1 MLYKNVSIESFGY
14 EIPPVRVTSSE
25 IEERLGTVYKRLG
38 LPEGRLELMTG
49 IRERYFWEKGFKPS
63 DGAIAAGKKAL
74 LASSVQP
81 DEIGCLIM
89 CSVCR
94 DCLEPAT
101 ACIVHHA
108 LGISE
113 NAMVF
118 DISNAC
124 LGILTGIITAAN
136 MIEMGQIESAMLVA
150 GENSRPLVESTI
162 NAILEDKS
170 LTRQSI
176 KPYFASLTIGSGAIA
191 IILSRKQQGSGKPSL
206 SAASTLAV
214 TQYNNLCRGNADRGM
229 TDNMY
234 TLMNTDSEILMQHG
248 VETAERTWEIFKKE
262 TGWENSTPDCFCTH
276 QVGSAHRKL
285 LFDKLKIDPDKDFPT
300 IESFGNTG
308 SVSCPLTM
316 ALAAEDGKLKQGDK
330 LALLGIGSGINC
342 TVMGVEW

>member
-14 EIPPVRVTSSE
+14 KVPPVKVSSVE
-25 IEERLGTVYKRLG
+25 IEERLSPVYKRLG

-49 IRERYFWEKGFKPS
+49 IRERHFWEKGFKPS

-74 LASSVQP
+74 LSSSVRAN
-81 DEIGCLIM
+81 EIGCLIM

-94 DCLEPAT
+94 DFLEPAT
-101 ACIVHHA
+101 ACIVHNA

-124 LGILTGIITAAN
+124 LGILTGMITAAN
-136 MIEMGQIESAMLVA
+136 MIETGQIEAAMLVA

-162 NAILEDKS
+162 NAILTNKS

-176 KPYFASLTIGSGAIA
+176 KPYFASLTIGSGSIA
-191 IILSRKQQGSGKPSL
+191 VILSRKKQNSGKPSL
-206 SAASTLAV
+206 IATSTLAV
-214 TQYNNLCRGNADRGM
+214 TKHNNLCRGNADRGM
-229 TDNMY
+229 TENMD
-234 TLMNTDSEILMQHG
+234 TLMNTDSETLMQYG
-248 VETAERTWEIFKKE
+248 VDTAARTWEIFKKE
-262 TGWENSTPDCFCTH
+262 TGWKNSTADCFCTH

-285 LFDKLKIDPDKDFPT
+285 LFDRLEIDSEKDFPT

-308 SVSCPLTM
+308 SVSCPLTI
-316 ALAAEDGKLKQGDK
+316 ALAAENGKLKPGNK
-330 LALLGIGSGINC
+330 LAALGIGSGINC
-342 TVMGVEW
+342 TIMGVEW